1 MSKEPLELDARL
13 YGALGAIV
21 RNLDFIA
28 SALISKPLESFKQEN
43 ERKGL
48 LYIIKRLLRRFCRE
62 SVGDQEE
69 KQSQVKKLS

>member
-28 SALISKPLESFKQEN
+28 SALISKPLESFKQDN
-43 ERKGL
+43 ERKG

>member
-1 MSKEPLELDARL
+1 M
-13 YGALGAIV
+13 

-48 LYIIKRLLRRFCRE
+48 LYVIKRLLRRFSRE

-69 KQSQVKKLS
+69 KQSQVKKLSESW